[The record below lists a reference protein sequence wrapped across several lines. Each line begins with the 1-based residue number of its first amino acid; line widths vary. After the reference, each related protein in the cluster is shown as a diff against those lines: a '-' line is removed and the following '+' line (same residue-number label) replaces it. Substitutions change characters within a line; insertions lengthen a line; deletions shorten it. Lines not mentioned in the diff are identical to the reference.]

1 MTRFV
6 PLKWLIAYASCFVW
20 AVDAL
25 AAGKSTFSLQS
36 SHSSWLTVRR
46 AELPVTFTS
55 EQLQQAIA
63 SLLPVDVDINVA
75 CQTDFETPSVAVCT
89 VEYRSINLLR
99 IPRVY
104 YASGS
109 SSAASSAISVSALRE
124 KPYTQTDLLQR
135 PGKKSSCGLHV
146 AFEDEKLAG
155 ASFQFTRTICELAQ
169 SCRLAVSQLF
179 TTSFNLEGESD
190 QAIAMQAIRGL
201 TLDGENLDNARFFHL
216 STQAPRSFLVSD
228 LPCTLAYVL
237 GIQSTTAKAKVRVL
251 SRHVQLR
258 APKAQLAA
266 TLSSIR
272 VYSTAF
278 GLRLHNALFMTLQES
293 DGDANSPP
301 QSVTKFNVIALPNYQ
316 NLQLK
321 TPSELA
327 VREGSGELVN
337 LSSISFSTP
346 WPKQLSA
353 SASGGQDQFRWSI
366 RSQALSLVFE
376 SHFLAAFSSVI
387 HRQNAETELEMRGP
401 IADFQASMAAVS
413 LGLSSELLRDK
424 TFFRGTIERQV
435 VQLASV
441 LQMQSKVQT
450 LTTSIADS
458 AIAGAFTLGVTL
470 SGGFYSAINTT
481 IPPVSCS
488 SALIQRSNTMDA
500 IASKVLGMV
509 CGPLPADYEYKR
521 EVQVIRVS
529 AVFPWLVKDLM
540 GSYTLKFQGRMSSQI
555 SVKLTDSDQMRVKVL
570 EVVAD
575 AQLQVSRIDFASAFE
590 WRITFGSA
598 VGRAADQITAAS
610 VATASIASFT
620 TQTTIAQ
627 RGLKASDLI
636 LSLLFPSV
644 SLRVRDTSPLATN
657 ALSLEFDFAVSSGGQ
672 QLSDFPDLLLLGST
686 LESSATYAPLKVTMG
701 PPAANEDGDGNSFV
715 GSFRISVFGHKT
727 DAVPVDA
734 EAADVDAAIRRLNVD
749 NLQLVSVQRVSS
761 SERHPNLYN
770 WTIETSHPLLLD
782 VQVDDQQLQTSVG
795 LHIIVVRVAR
805 GTEALVGVD
814 TLSVALSIMDN
825 ALTIVQRDVHV
836 RVEKTEL
843 DLVIRLPVSFVSVAR
858 NQSVSIE
865 GIVLDGFEIGLTLAI
880 QSKNGGWVMLLPP
893 QAVEVEAQLTT
904 RESPNKLVLHGLL
917 SELNAVLKTHRL
929 VYSSSVGSSALLDEI
944 HLSLRSATS
953 ESTQVIPVEIV
964 HPAEAPSLL
973 LPVTQLTVEEEQEV
987 DLRGLRLLPEPSTAP
1002 AAAGDDNNDYHSL
1015 LRDRSQ
1021 LTRVVIQARSG
1032 YLTFLGV
1039 TGRRE
1044 ANPQLWSAVWK
1055 RELEL
1060 SGAIGAV
1067 NKELSRLRYV
1077 APPSPSSSST
1087 NADEITFTTF
1097 GLDDGDGV
1105 PFASPSASKSF
1116 SMAVRVRRRP
1126 LVAQILF
1133 NGRILSKLSC

>member
-1 MTRFV
+1 MT
-6 PLKWLIAYASCFVW
+6 
-20 AVDAL
+20 
-25 AAGKSTFSLQS
+25 
-36 SHSSWLTVRR
+36 
-46 AELPVTFTS
+46 
-55 EQLQQAIA
+55 
-63 SLLPVDVDINVA
+63 
-75 CQTDFETPSVAVCT
+75 VCT
-89 VEYRSINLLR
+89 VEYQSVNLLR
-99 IPRVY
+99 IPSVY

-109 SSAASSAISVSALRE
+109 SSAASDAISVSALRE
-124 KPYTQTDLLQR
+124 KPHTQTDLLQR
-135 PGKKSSCGLHV
+135 PEKKSSCGLHV
-146 AFEDEKLAG
+146 AFEVEKLTG
-155 ASFQFTRTICELAQ
+155 SSFQFTRTICELAQ
-169 SCRLAVSQLF
+169 SCRLAVSQPF
-179 TTSFNLEGESD
+179 ATSFSLESKSD
-190 QAIAMQAIRGL
+190 QAIAVQAIRDL
-201 TLDGENLDNARFFHL
+201 ALNGEDLDNARFFLL
-216 STQAPRSFLVSD
+216 STQPPRSFLVSD
-228 LPCTLAYVL
+228 LPCTSAYAL
-237 GIQSTTAKAKVRVL
+237 GVQSTTAKAKVHVM

-266 TLSSIR
+266 ALSSVR

-278 GLRLHNALFMTLQES
+278 GLQLHNALFVTLQES

-301 QSVTKFNVIALPNYQ
+301 QAVTKFNIIALPNYQ

-321 TPSELA
+321 TPSELV

-337 LSSISFSTP
+337 LSSISLSTP

-353 SASGGQDQFRWSI
+353 SASGGQDQFRWNI

-441 LQMQSKVQT
+441 LQMRSKVQT

-470 SGGFYSAINTT
+470 SGGFYSAINAT

-488 SALIQRSNTMDA
+488 SALIQRSDTVDA
-500 IASKVLGMV
+500 IASTVLGMV

-521 EVQVIRVS
+521 EVQAIRVS
-529 AVFPWLVKDLM
+529 TVFPWFVKDLM
-540 GSYTLKFQGRMSSQI
+540 GSYTLKFQGRTSSQI
-555 SVKLTDSDQMRVKVL
+555 SVKLTDSDQMRLKVL
-570 EVVAD
+570 EVVTD
-575 AQLQVSRIDFASAFE
+575 AQLQVSRVDFASAFE

-598 VGRAADQITAAS
+598 IGRAADQITAAP
-610 VATASIASFT
+610 VATASTASFT

-627 RGLKASDLI
+627 RGLKTSDLI
-636 LSLLFPSV
+636 LSLLFPPV
-644 SLRVRDTSPLATN
+644 SLRVRDTSPLTTN
-657 ALSLEFDFAVSSGGQ
+657 ALSLEFDFAVCSGGQ
-672 QLSDFPDLLLLGST
+672 LPSDFPDLLLLGST
-686 LESSATYAPLKVTMG
+686 LESSATHTLLKATMG
-701 PPAANEDGDGNSFV
+701 PPAANANGDGNSFV

-749 NLQLVSVQRVSS
+749 NLQLVSVQRVST
-761 SERHPNLYN
+761 SERHPNLYS
-770 WTIETSHPLLLD
+770 WTIETLHPLLLD
-782 VQVDDQQLQTSVG
+782 IQVDDQQLQTSVG
-795 LHIIVVRVAR
+795 LHITVVRVAR

-814 TLSVALSIMDN
+814 TLSIALSTMDN
-825 ALTIVQRDVHV
+825 ALTIIQRDVHV
-836 RVEKTEL
+836 RVEKSEL

-858 NQSVSIE
+858 NQSVPIE
-865 GIVLDGFEIGLTLAI
+865 GIVLDGFEIGLTLVI
-880 QSKNGGWVMLLPP
+880 QSKNGGWVVLLPP
-893 QAVEVEAQLTT
+893 QAVEAEAQVIT
-904 RESPNKLVLHGLL
+904 RESPSKLVLHGLL

-953 ESTQVIPVEIV
+953 ESTQMIPVEIV
-964 HPAEAPSLL
+964 DSAEAPSLL

-987 DLRGLRLLPEPSTAP
+987 DLRGLRLFFSESSAVPP
-1002 AAAGDDNNDYHSL
+1002 AGDDNNDHHSL

-1021 LTRVVIQARSG
+1021 LTRVVIQAFSG

-1044 ANPQLWSAVWK
+1044 ANPQLWSAVWR

-1067 NKELSRLRYV
+1067 NAELSRLRYV
-1077 APPSPSSSST
+1077 APPSPSNSST
-1087 NADEITFTTF
+1087 SADEITFTTF
-1097 GLDDGDGV
+1097 ALDNGDG
-1105 PFASPSASKSF
+1105 SPSASKSF
-1116 SMAVRVRRRP
+1116 SMAVRIRKRP

-1133 NGRILSKLSC
+1133 NGRILSTLSC